1 MPHLPGDSA
10 NWLAGLLLFYW
21 FYRTFLLGYP
31 RFRVDEPL
39 DLDDD
44 DTLRIISSLSKALVC
59 PKNRIEPINDGK
71 NFYPAQ
77 LNAIRNARHSVNI
90 EVYTFFPEEI
100 GRKFAAALSE
110 RAAAGVQVRLL
121 LDAFGAGRMG
131 RRRKLLN
138 ELRAAGC
145 KVGFYHPLRHLSTF
159 NTRTHRE
166 IYVMDGNV
174 AFVGG
179 AGIANQWIR
188 KSRNQ
193 AAWRDLMFRIEGPAV
208 TAIQGVFLE
217 NWSETCDEILTNHE
231 VFPDIKPQGDATAL
245 VVNSIARMRS
255 SPARALHHVLL
266 ASATQSIRI
275 SSPYFLPDPSVR
287 RELMAAAHRGVDVKI
302 VTTGK
307 NTDHALTR
315 AGSRRL
321 YGGLLKAGVKIYEYH
336 LSMYHVK
343 LLIVD
348 GKWAVGGTTNFDN
361 RSLAINDEI
370 CIAIPNDAVIEQLET
385 QFMRD
390 VEASNRI
397 TLEDWNHRSIF
408 ERLHAQLSRL
418 VERQQ

>member
-1 MPHLPGDSA
+1 MPDVSA
-10 NWLAGLLLFYW
+10 YWLAALLLFYW
-21 FYRTFLLGYP
+21 VYRTFLLGYP
-31 RFRVDEPL
+31 KFRVDEAL
-39 DLDDD
+39 DLNDP
-44 DTLRIISSLSKALVC
+44 DTLRIISSLSNALVFQ
-59 PKNRIEPINDGK
+59 KNRIEPLNDGK

-77 LNAIRNARHSVNI
+77 LTAIRKAKHSVNL

-100 GRKFAAALSE
+100 GREFAEALSE
-110 RAAAGVQVRLL
+110 RARAGVQVRLL

-131 RRRKLLN
+131 RRRQLLN

-166 IYVMDGNV
+166 IYVMDGKV

-188 KSRNQ
+188 RSRNQ

-208 TAIQGVFLE
+208 AGIQGVFLE
-217 NWSETCDEILTNHE
+217 NWSETCDEIPTNRGL
-231 VFPDIKPQGDATAL
+231 FPDLKPEGDATAL
-245 VVNSIARMRS
+245 VVNSVARMRS
-255 SPARALHHVLL
+255 SPARALHQVLI
-266 ASATQSIRI
+266 ASATATIRI

-287 RELMAAAHRGVDVKI
+287 RELTSAARRGVDVRI

-321 YGGLLKAGVKIYEYH
+321 YGDLLKAGAKIYEYH
-336 LSMYHVK
+336 RSMYHVK

-361 RSLAINDEI
+361 RSFAINDEI
-370 CIAIPNDAVIEQLET
+370 CIAIPNEALIEQLEA
-385 QFMRD
+385 QFARD
-390 VEASNRI
+390 VEASHRI
-397 TLEDWNHRSIF
+397 TLKDWKRRSVF
-408 ERLHAQLSRL
+408 ERLHAQLSRF